1 MSIKMS
7 KKQIQNERVES
18 NLRVL
23 KLLSNNDPSINEEQ
37 KREVLN
43 GYTGWGGLREAIFTR
58 YAMPVPFL
66 GPLPP
71 SSQAAQSSSTTVQ
84 SQTLVI

>member
-37 KREVLN
+37 KREVPRGFPNPL
-43 GYTGWGGLREAIFTR
+43 
-58 YAMPVPFL
+58 AMFVF
-66 GPLPP
+66 
-71 SSQAAQSSSTTVQ
+71 SSSTRCDLL
-84 SQTLVI
+84 TLRYSPPNL